1 MRTRLLVSAFLL
13 IATVAG
19 VLTAGDKSMSYIYRR
34 GDNSYTR
41 MNGSLDE
48 SLGKIDEISKR
59 HGGEFVWVRWNGRG
73 HLIRDAATLSEIR
86 EAFREVEALEPSL
99 RDVEKRLQ
107 PFERQI
113 ETIESRIDSYGDQ
126 LDDEDLGGSTRDA
139 IEAKLRD
146 AEDALRQ
153 VERRMSGIEREME
166 QLERKVEKLEEVAEE
181 RFEKIVK
188 RAIGAG
194 VAERAD

>member
-1 MRTRLLVSAFLL
+1 MRTRLLVFACLL
-13 IATVAG
+13 IAAVAG

-41 MNGSLDE
+41 LNGSLDRIGE
-48 SLGKIDEISKR
+48 VSR
-59 HGGEFVWVRWNGRG
+59 RYGGEFVWVRWNGRS
-73 HLIRDAATLSEIR
+73 HVIRDAATLAEIR
-86 EAFREVEALEPSL
+86 EAFREIEALEPSL
-99 RDVEKRLQ
+99 RDVEKRLK
-107 PFERQI
+107 PFENQI

-126 LDDEDLGGSTRDA
+126 LDDEHLGDSTRDA

-146 AEDALRQ
+146 AENAMRE

-188 RAIGAG
+188 RAIGSG
-194 VAERAD
+194 VAERVD